1 MGGPVLFGSSHVTRT
16 LSVEPEIAITLG
28 AEGVEGGSSLS
39 STLMVTD
46 LVATLL
52 SFLCPSSTFTVTE

>member
-1 MGGPVLFGSSHVTRT
+1 MAGPVFAGSSHVTRT
-16 LSVEPEIAITLG
+16 LSVEPAIPTTRG
-28 AEGVEGGSSLS
+28 APGVAGGSSRS
-39 STLMVTD
+39 SISMLTD